1 MVCLIF
7 LGAPIRKELCVELG
21 RAPAVAGTKLGGG
34 TACALRLFER
44 RTADRGME
52 TWSHG
57 EIGAAIKK
65 RYTDRVVLVY
75 GVELPTCHSAIKCW
89 YEMEIVTLVSCLGL
103 ALRAILIL
111 MISDAMLD

>member
-1 MVCLIF
+1 MAEILIYYSIF
-7 LGAPIRKELCVELG
+7 LFRFLPYQ
-21 RAPAVAGTKLGGG
+21 
-34 TACALRLFER
+34 
-44 RTADRGME
+44 
-52 TWSHG
+52 SHHRMISNYYG
-57 EIGAAIKK
+57 
-65 RYTDRVVLVY
+65 V